1 MQTELIKWYII
12 LFVCAFM
19 LYSVIEKKVKEVKPF
34 RKKNLIYCIILGLGI
49 GVATLFAYTG
59 LKNFSLYFFI
69 FLQVWLLSLGII
81 HSHFI
86 NKILPWFPGSSFWW
100 QLLFNLMIACVGSIL
115 MLFALTAL
123 HLSDQYCIM
132 MSSITWFFIPFFF
145 IKSLYRFMSIPK
157 RNLKN
162 WLYPLNETIPPP
174 TDPEMANPV
183 IISFEFQKRNS
194 DPEKT
199 VFRAKAPLA
208 MQMGRLFYYFI
219 NDYNE
224 RHPGTPIEIASE
236 ENKPYGWVY
245 HFKRKWSLKT
255 KYLDPDATISE
266 NQVRENSVIVCRR
279 VNES

>member
-1 MQTELIKWYII
+1 
-12 LFVCAFM
+12 
-19 LYSVIEKKVKEVKPF
+19 
-34 RKKNLIYCIILGLGI
+34 
-49 GVATLFAYTG
+49 
-59 LKNFSLYFFI
+59 
-69 FLQVWLLSLGII
+69 
-81 HSHFI
+81 
-86 NKILPWFPGSSFWW
+86 
-100 QLLFNLMIACVGSIL
+100 
-115 MLFALTAL
+115 
-123 HLSDQYCIM
+123 
-132 MSSITWFFIPFFF
+132 
-145 IKSLYRFMSIPK
+145 MSIPK

-183 IISFEFQKRNS
+183 IISFVFQKRNS

-245 HFKRKWSLKT
+245 HFKRRWSLKT